1 MDKGIIRREPDEGF
15 QPIGRVPTQLVSV
28 LAEQAA
34 MFVPRVCVCVCVCVC
49 ARACVLNVCVPCP
62 LFPAF
67 WFEQRWYIAL
77 IAYPDLEVI
86 KVPYETAHAKAHAR
100 LGGNRTTRC
109 ACALS
114 AVQTVMRVRK
124 IPAVDKAQ

>member
-1 MDKGIIRREPDEGF
+1 MC
-15 QPIGRVPTQLVSV
+15 
-28 LAEQAA
+28 
-34 MFVPRVCVCVCVCVC
+34 VCVCVCVCVC
-49 ARACVLNVCVPCP
+49 ARVCVLNVCVPCP